1 MSWRI
6 LALVAVLALGGQALA
21 EGLYLSE
28 PQLAERLFP
37 EGKGLAAS
45 TVSLTDAEADRVALL
60 FGYRLEQKSF
70 RLLAAGEAGTI
81 FVLDVMGQNAPI
93 TFGVGVTRDGVVR
106 GVELV
111 AYRESRGEEIRAPR
125 FLRQLTGKRLT
136 DPLKLGKD
144 VDAITGATISSRSAT
159 LATRKALAL
168 AQVLR
173 ERVPPA
179 APAR

>member
-1 MSWRI
+1 VSVR
-6 LALVAVLALGGQALA
+6 LLVLAVLLAIAGEARA

-37 EGKGLAAS
+37 EAKTLVAS
-45 TVSLTDAEADRVALL
+45 TLVLSDAEAERVGVL

-70 RLLAAGEAGTI
+70 RLLAAGDAGTI
-81 FVLDVMGQNAPI
+81 FVLDLMGQNAPI
-93 TFGVGVTRDGVVR
+93 TFGVGITPDGVVR

-125 FLRQLTGKRLT
+125 FLRQLTGKRLA

-173 ERVPPA
+173 ERAAAA
-179 APAR
+179 APPR